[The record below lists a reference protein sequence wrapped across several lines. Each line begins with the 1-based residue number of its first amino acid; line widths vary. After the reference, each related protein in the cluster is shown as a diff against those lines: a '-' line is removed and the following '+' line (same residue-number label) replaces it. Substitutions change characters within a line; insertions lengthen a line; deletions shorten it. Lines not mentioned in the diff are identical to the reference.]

1 MCEVQETSNV
11 DRSKGVL
18 HVVVVVVV
26 VIVVVVCERQPQQ
39 CYTLYVVDGNSCG
52 GT

>member
-1 MCEVQETSNV
+1 MQMCEVQETSNV

-18 HVVVVVVV
+18 HVAVVV
-26 VIVVVVCERQPQQ
+26 VVVVCERQPQQ
-39 CYTLYVVDGNSCG
+39 CYTLYVVDANSCG